1 MNKQITTPA
10 IRLLVICVVCA
21 FLLGICSEIT
31 KAPIAA
37 ETLKTQQD
45 AMAAV
50 LPNCSFEEIKDAPL
64 SGSVKSVSKAT
75 DGSGNAAGFVVS
87 CEVSS
92 FGGALDMMVG
102 VDTNGTITG
111 LRVLSH
117 SDTPGLGAK
126 STEPEF
132 YEQFKGM
139 SGSLAVDKD
148 GGKVK
153 AITSAT
159 ITSRAVT
166 LGASDA
172 LKWVSENGGAY

>member
-1 MNKQITTPA
+1 MNQISTPA
-10 IRLLVICVVCA
+10 IKLLVICVVCA

-31 KAPIAA
+31 KEPISAQ
-37 ETLKTQQD
+37 TLKTQQD
-45 AMAAV
+45 AMSAV
-50 LPNCSFEEIKDAPL
+50 LPNCTFEEIKDAPL
-64 SGSVKSVSKAT
+64 SDSVKAVHKAK
-75 DGSGNAAGFVVS
+75 DGSGNPAGFVVS
-87 CEVSS
+87 CQVSS

-102 VDTNGTITG
+102 VDKDGNITG
-111 LRVLSH
+111 LRVLKH

-139 SGSLAVDKD
+139 NGSLAVDKD

-153 AITSAT
+153 SITSAT

-172 LKWVSENGGAY
+172 LKWISDNGGAY